1 MNPGAMSRLAAFKY
15 TSASAMGLVN
25 TGGDMLRFSYRWA
38 STTLLF
44 AAAAVS
50 AQTFDS
56 APAETLGLSS
66 ERLARLDAALAAYV
80 EDEQYAGSVTLVL
93 RDGQVAFF
101 EAYGDR
107 DRESRAPMQ
116 ADTIFRI
123 ASQSKAVISTAAMIL
138 QEEGKLLI
146 GDPVGKYLPE
156 FLETTVAVPRAG
168 GGYDVVRASRPITIR
183 DLLTHTSGFDY
194 GTGIAADRWEA
205 AGIQGYYFSDR
216 DEPIRETVRRMAAL
230 PASAHPGTQ
239 WIYGYNIDILGAV
252 VEAASGQPL
261 DEFLEEKLFGPL
273 GMVDTQF
280 YLPRAERERLAT
292 VYALVDGE
300 LERAPEEGSA
310 GQGAFVE
317 GPRRSF
323 SGGAGLLSTA
333 MDYARFLQMIL
344 NLGELDG
351 VRILS
356 PTTVGLMSVDHLGD
370 IEFRPGLGMGL
381 GFSVVEDLGLRGLP
395 GSVGELAWGGAYHT
409 TYWIDPL
416 EALVVVHLTQLIPA
430 GDVDDQNKLRAL
442 VYQAIID

>member
-1 MNPGAMSRLAAFKY
+1 MKPDDMSRRATFKY
-15 TSASAMGLVN
+15 TAASAMESV
-25 TGGDMLRFSYRWA
+25 TGGGGMMRCRHSWISL
-38 STTLLF
+38 TLAF
-44 AAAAVS
+44 AAFTAS
-50 AQTFDS
+50 AQTLERAS
-56 APAETLGLSS
+56 PETLGLSS
-66 ERLARLDAALAAYV
+66 WRLARLDAALAAYV
-80 EDEQYAGSVTLVL
+80 ENEQYAGSVTLVL
-93 RDGQVAFF
+93 RDGQIAFF

-107 DRESRAPMQ
+107 DRESQAPMQ
-116 ADTIFRI
+116 TDTVFRI
-123 ASQSKAVISTAAMIL
+123 ASQSKAVVSTAAMIL

-156 FLETTVAVPRAG
+156 FAETTVAVPRTG

-194 GTGIAADRWEA
+194 GQGVAADRWEA

-216 DEPIRETVRRMAAL
+216 NEPIRETVSRMAAL

-239 WIYGYNIDILGAV
+239 WIYGYSTDILGAV
-252 VEAASGQPL
+252 VEAASDMPL
-261 DEFLEEKLFGPL
+261 DEFLEEELFVPL

-280 YLPRAERERLAT
+280 YLPRAEQERLAT
-292 VYALVDGE
+292 VYALIDGK

-333 MDYARFLQMIL
+333 TDYARFLQMIL
-344 NLGELDG
+344 NGGELDG

-356 PTTVGLMSVDHLGD
+356 PTTVALMSQDHLGD
-370 IEFRPGLGMGL
+370 IVFRPGVGMGL
-381 GFSVVEDLGLRGLP
+381 GFSVLEDVGLRGTP
-395 GSVGELAWGGAYHT
+395 GSVGELGWGGAYHT

-430 GDVDDQNKLRAL
+430 VGVDDQDKVRTLI
-442 VYQAIID
+442 YQAIVD